1 MSDAFPIR
9 IPEIL
14 PKRIA
19 KCPIVEA
26 ATEVRFV
33 SPVPEAA
40 LQGLLFAQI
49 RERYPKY
56 VQLPG
61 AALTADMR
69 ALNPILQYAPVAQ
82 YHSSEFIIQTG
93 PRAVSLLIQAAKYP
107 GWSVLSAEIEFFFEA
122 LKNADFVSEGERL
135 GLRYVN
141 FFPLDVLPNLDLE
154 VHAHGK
160 QLNAPESNL
169 VFGLRKEKAFV
180 RLAIGNNAIAKIAE
194 EPRYGSVLDIDVS
207 FNSDEFTLF
216 EGSIERLNE
225 AHLFVK
231 QIFFGLLKQEFL
243 DSLEPTYP
251 PQ

>member
-1 MSDAFPIR
+1 MVPLENAFSPSLVEEDLWGASPRFADEEAAVRQAAWRGNGSHKSFNMAPGRLVERPAGKLSRLRSLSGNDTPLEEYPCNNDNRTRALSDTFPIR
-9 IPEIL
+9 IPDRL

-49 RERYPKY
+49 RKRYPKY

-61 AALTADMR
+61 AALTTDMR

-82 YHSSEFIIQTG
+82 YHSPEFIIQTG
-93 PRAVSLLIQAAKYP
+93 PRAVALLVQPAEYP
-107 GWSVLSAEIEFFFEA
+107 GWGVLSAEIAYFFEA

-141 FFPLDVLPNLDLE
+141 FFAFDVLPNLDVELL
-154 VHAHGK
+154 AHG
-160 QLNAPESNL
+160 
-169 VFGLRKEKAFV
+169 
-180 RLAIGNNAIAKIAE
+180 NN
-194 EPRYGSVLDIDVS
+194 
-207 FNSDEFTLF
+207 
-216 EGSIERLNE
+216 
-225 AHLFVK
+225 
-231 QIFFGLLKQEFL
+231 
-243 DSLEPTYP
+243 
-251 PQ
+251 